1 MPSPPLF
8 FCEANSFE
16 VVRGMARPVKVTYQV
31 WPSAAEMA
39 QASAR
44 LFAKKV
50 EEAVATRG
58 IARVAIS
65 GGSTPKATFKLL
77 ADASGPFANTV
88 PWDKLQLFWVDERC
102 VGPDDPESNYGVAR
116 ELLLSKV
123 PIPEANVFRMEGE
136 LDPEEAAS
144 RYESTLRNVMKLEGA
159 ESPAFDLVTLGMGPD
174 GHTASL
180 FPHTGAIDEL
190 GRLVIANHVPQKD
203 TWRITLTWP
212 VINQAAEVVFE
223 VEGAGKTDVLAEVL
237 TGPRNPERLPSQLI
251 RPSNGKL
258 LFLLDEAAAAKLP
271 KASEIFGESTSAR
284 RVGTLEI

>member
-1 MPSPPLF
+1 
-8 FCEANSFE
+8 
-16 VVRGMARPVKVTYQV
+16 MAL
-31 WPSAAEMA
+31 
-39 QASAR
+39 ASAR

-50 EEAVATRG
+50 EEAAATRG

-65 GGSTPKATFKLL
+65 GGSTPKATFQLL
-77 ADASGPFANTV
+77 ADPAGPFASTV

-123 PIPEANVFRMEGE
+123 SIPKENVFRMEGE

-180 FPHTGAIDEL
+180 FPHTEAIHEL
-190 GRLVIANHVPQKD
+190 GRLVVANRVAQKD
-203 TWRITLTWP
+203 TWRITLTSP

-223 VEGAGKTDVLAEVL
+223 VEGSGKSEMLAEVL
-237 TGPRNPERLPSQLI
+237 TGQRDPERLPSQLI

-271 KASEIFGESTSAR
+271 RASELFSESTAAR
-284 RVGTLEI
+284 RVGTLDI